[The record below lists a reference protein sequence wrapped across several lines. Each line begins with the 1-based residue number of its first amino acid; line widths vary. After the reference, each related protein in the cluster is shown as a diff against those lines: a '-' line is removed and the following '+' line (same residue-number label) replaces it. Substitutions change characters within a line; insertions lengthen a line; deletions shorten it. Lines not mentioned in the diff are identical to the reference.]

1 MESDVI
7 ICKIEKYDA
16 VLDVV
21 ERVLGILPCG
31 MDEEDVGSVVFIAV
45 EDDIFDSYFC
55 GATVNLDDID
65 GVIVDG
71 LEDLT

>member
-31 MDEEDVGSVVFIAV
+31 MDEEDEESVVFIAV
-45 EDDIFDSYFC
+45 DDDVFDTYIC
-55 GATVNLDDID
+55 GDGVNIGDID
-65 GVIVDG
+65 GVIV
-71 LEDLT
+71 E